1 MSKRE
6 KRVLVAGTFDIIH
19 PGHIHLIK
27 EATKLGKVI
36 VIVARD
42 STVRR
47 IKGREPI
54 IPERQRLEVV
64 KNIKGVFKARL
75 GNEDKDLL
83 KVVEEEKP
91 DIILLGPNQ
100 NFNEKEIEEE
110 LKRRG
115 INVKVLRLEDE
126 LKDFPLHSTTKIV
139 KRILEIFNK
148 EK

>member
-100 NFNEKEIEEE
+100 NFNEREIEEE

>member
-75 GNEDKDLL
+75 GNEDRDLL
-83 KVVEEEKP
+83 KVVEEEEP

>member
-100 NFNEKEIEEE
+100 NFNEREIEEE

-139 KRILEIFNK
+139 KRILEIF
-148 EK
+148 

>member
-6 KRVLVAGTFDIIH
+6 KRVVVAGTFDIIH

-110 LKRRG
+110 LK
-115 INVKVLRLEDE
+115 KLE
-126 LKDFPLHSTTKIV
+126 
-139 KRILEIFNK
+139 LEVSS
-148 EK
+148 ETS

>member
-19 PGHIHLIK
+19 PGHIYLIK

-75 GNEDKDLL
+75 GNEDRDLL
-83 KVVEEEKP
+83 KVVEEEEP

-115 INVKVLRLEDE
+115 INVKVLRLKNE

-139 KRILEIFNK
+139 RRILEIFR
-148 EK
+148 